1 MPEFTVK
8 EVHLPELR
16 MPEIKRDDIV
26 RSLSGIR
33 LPEVDLAK
41 ARDVQIKVP
50 TSIKVP
56 TLALTSADV
65 GKLLAAGTA
74 VVRFVRPAPRRP
86 GPLGLIG
93 RRSRVPSVRILQPR
107 RRRRWRLVGGLA
119 ILAAIGAFLALR
131 RPQVRARAE
140 AAVRDARS
148 KIEEFR
154 AGEPRETEGGMS
166 QTPAADEA
174 YTASVEV
181 AGVRPAAEEAGT
193 AADAPDDLSADSPAT
208 PAFEESSTSS

>member
-1 MPEFTVK
+1 
-8 EVHLPELR
+8 
-16 MPEIKRDDIV
+16 MPEIKRDEIV

-41 ARDVQIKVP
+41 ARDVRIKAP

-56 TLALTSADV
+56 TIALTSADV
-65 GKLLAAGTA
+65 GRLLAAGA
-74 VVRFVRPAPRRP
+74 AIVRFVRPAPRRP

-93 RRSRVPSVRILQPR
+93 RRSRVPTVRILQPR
-107 RRRRWRLVGGLA
+107 RRRRWRVVGSLA

-140 AAVRDARS
+140 SALRDARS
-148 KIEEFR
+148 RIQELR
-154 AGEPRETEGGMS
+154 AGEPSGTHVGMS

-174 YTASVEV
+174 YTASADV
-181 AGVRPAAEEAGT
+181 AGVRPEAEDAGT
-193 AADAPDDLSADSPAT
+193 AAADAPDDLSADSPAT